1 MIIISQ
7 ILLLV
12 WANKMELY
20 IVMAWGT
27 DDIPIG
33 IFDNLEA
40 AKECAKRYNTSVY
53 TMTLNEELKD
63 KKDFFKKSERN
74 K

>member
-1 MIIISQ
+1 
-7 ILLLV
+7 
-12 WANKMELY
+12 MELY

-33 IFDNLEA
+33 IFDDLKLA
-40 AKECAKRYNTSVY
+40 RECAKRNNTAVY
-53 TMTLNEELKD
+53 VMKLNEELKD
-63 KKDFFKKSERN
+63 KKDFFKNKKSERN